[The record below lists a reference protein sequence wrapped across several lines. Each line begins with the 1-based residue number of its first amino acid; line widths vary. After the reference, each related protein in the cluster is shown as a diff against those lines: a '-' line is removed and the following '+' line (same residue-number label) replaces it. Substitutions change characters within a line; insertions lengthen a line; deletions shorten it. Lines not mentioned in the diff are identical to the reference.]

1 MHWTTWLAISGFT
14 ASVGLAATGFA
25 VVEHA
30 RAPTA
35 APSAPL
41 AGLHQLSSATSPA
54 LIYNDAS
61 PSISAASC
69 DKPGAMGLSRI
80 VEITT
85 IGGPG
90 FGAVEHFKGPDL
102 LHDKEVVLT

>member
-1 MHWTTWLAISGFT
+1 MHWTAWLAISGFT
-14 ASVGLAATGFA
+14 ASIGLAATGFA
-25 VVEHA
+25 IVEHA
-30 RAPTA
+30 QAPTA

-54 LIYNDAS
+54 PSTYNDAS
-61 PSISAASC
+61 PSIGAASC

-80 VEITT
+80 IEIAT

-90 FGAVEHFKGPDL
+90 FGAEEHFKGPDL
-102 LHDKEVVLT
+102 LHDKEVV